1 MSRFF
6 PNLRANKIPIDMQ
19 KWSDDLLN
27 RMRMTGDE
35 LADSAT
41 REILKNKT
49 QEERN
54 DAIGNIVR
62 HPYLNKEKFPE
73 LKPYFSK
80 VEEQVFSEEDVKA
93 FDRSVEIFNEHGF
106 RIFLLL
112 FFKSLPTGYM
122 APKPG
127 HVLATTKLLE
137 EYATRRVFETAI
149 YIMSVMK
156 EGWYKGEKKGLRM
169 LEKLRFIHSSMRVQI
184 LEFGSVKNQALDE
197 NEEPKQWD
205 KEYFGVPINQEDEVL
220 TLQLFSLAVI
230 RGLKEMGITLSK
242 DDQNAW
248 FHAWRRIGR
257 ILGIKEELEPKTLK
271 DAWRL
276 QNRIYGRQFKM
287 PNPDGPPLTR
297 ALLEVMEKLSGN
309 RIKLEALEKITRYFL
324 FATHGKSLKYVQK
337 SLGMDSKAS
346 YSELI
351 IDTIIYYLVNWDL
364 WDKLF
369 HRKRGASFF
378 TKMIRRML
386 AKRLGLEHLHKDE
399 NETQEVLDTMI
410 KGMLSELSKKTAAKE
425 VHNRAFEIEQKQFEN
440 WDLGGWEME
449 DGL

>member
-1 MSRFF
+1 
-6 PNLRANKIPIDMQ
+6 MQ
-19 KWSDDLLN
+19 RWNDDLLN

-35 LADSAT
+35 LADTAT
-41 REILKNKT
+41 REILKNKS
-49 QEERN
+49 QKERN
-54 DAIGNIVR
+54 DAIGSIVR

-73 LKPYFSK
+73 LSPYFAK
-80 VEEQVFSEEDVKA
+80 LDEQVFSEEDIKA
-93 FDRSVEIFNEHGF
+93 FDRSVEIFDEHGF

-169 LEKLRFIHSSMRVQI
+169 LEKLRFIHSCMRVQI
-184 LEFGSVKNQALDE
+184 MEFGSVKPH
-197 NEEPKQWD
+197 EEGETPKKWD
-205 KEYFGVPINQEDEVL
+205 KEHYGVPINQEDEVL

-242 DDQNAW
+242 EEQHAW
-248 FHAWRRIGR
+248 FHTWRRIGR
-257 ILGIKEELEPKTLK
+257 ILGIREELEPKNIK
-271 DAWRL
+271 DGWAL

-297 ALLEVMEKLSGN
+297 ALLEVMEKLSGD
-309 RIKLEALEKITRYFL
+309 RIKMDALEKITRYFL
-324 FATHGKSLKYVQK
+324 YATDGKSLSYIQE
-337 SLGMDSKAS
+337 SLGMQSKAS
-346 YSELI
+346 VSEHIL
-351 IDTIIYYLVNWDL
+351 DRIIYHMVNWEL

-369 HRKRGASFF
+369 HRRKGASFF
-378 TKMIRRML
+378 TKYIRKML
-386 AKRLGLEHLHKDE
+386 ARSLGLGHLHDE
-399 NETQEVLDTMI
+399 QNETEEVLDSMI
-410 KGMLSELSKKTAAKE
+410 KQMLANLNKKTKSME
-425 VHNRAFEIEQKQFEN
+425 VHNRSFDLSQKHFEN
-440 WDLGGWEME
+440 WDIGGWEAE
-449 DGL
+449 DGMS